1 MYRKQKQARTN
12 HIGLASF
19 TTAIILMSHTCASAA
34 PFASPNT
41 RVSTAGDKFD
51 GVVQVAAA
59 FEVEEW
65 QVLGSHHMEIALGPI
80 SASSGNA
87 AFVSIGPVWRTP
99 LVRNRFFADIGI
111 APTLFS
117 ASRYGDRDLGGRFHF
132 TSFVSAG
139 MRFGRSGSLS
149 LRIQHTSNG
158 GIRGT
163 NPGMD
168 MLGLEFSYNFL
179 E

>member
-1 MYRKQKQARTN
+1 MHRKQKQAHTS
-12 HIGLASF
+12 HIRLASL
-19 TTAIILMSHTCASAA
+19 TTAILFVSHTYAVGAT
-34 PFASPNT
+34 FASPNT
-41 RVSTAGDKFD
+41 RINTASDKFD
-51 GVVQVAAA
+51 GVVQVAAVFENERWA
-59 FEVEEW
+59 F
-65 QVLGSHHMEIALGPI
+65 LRSHHMEIAIGPV
-80 SASSGNA
+80 SSSSGNA

-99 LVRNRFFADIGI
+99 LVRNRYFADIGI

-117 ASRYGDRDLGGRFHF
+117 ASQLGERNLGGRFHF

-139 MRFGRSGSLS
+139 MRLGRSGSVS